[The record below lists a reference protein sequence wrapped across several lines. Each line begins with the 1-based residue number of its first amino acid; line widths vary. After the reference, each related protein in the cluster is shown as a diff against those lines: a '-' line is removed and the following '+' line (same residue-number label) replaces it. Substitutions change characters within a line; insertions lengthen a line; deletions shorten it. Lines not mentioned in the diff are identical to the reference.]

1 MAIFGNGPVAMIS
14 GLVVAAAAGGAAFFA
29 FDDRAPASAG
39 TAPAPDVAA
48 AIEAGPAPAPATAEA
63 VAADP
68 APADPS
74 EAETDGAR
82 DIRLAQNEPP
92 AEDAPRAAAPA
103 SLNFTLGSLDD
114 LRREP
119 VASLLEKIDSIP
131 DVAERTKVWTASAD
145 VASAPGVETFYH
157 VKGPVTCGRVG
168 CDLVVLGDVGGART
182 LLLDTVAEDV
192 ASPQVDTLVV
202 NAGTP
207 AEVTWVFDG
216 AEFVE
221 QR

>member
-14 GLVVAAAAGGAAFFA
+14 GLVVAAAAGGAAF
-29 FDDRAPASAG
+29 SHSM
-39 TAPAPDVAA
+39 TARRRQREPRPPRMSPPPLKP
-48 AIEAGPAPAPATAEA
+48 GPHRRWRPPKPSPPILRPPILRRLKLTAH
-63 VAADP
+63 
-68 APADPS
+68 
-74 EAETDGAR
+74 

>member
-1 MAIFGNGPVAMIS
+1 AIFGNGPVAMIS

-29 FDDRAPASAG
+29 FDDRAPAQAG
-39 TAPAPDVAA
+39 TAPAPAA
-48 AIEAGPAPAPATAEA
+48 MESAPSAIEPSAIEPAPADPAPAP

-68 APADPS
+68 APA
-74 EAETDGAR
+74 ETDDAR
-82 DIRLAQNEPP
+82 NIRLAQNNP
-92 AEDAPRAAAPA
+92 APA
-103 SLNFTLGSLDD
+103 PATSSASLDFTLGSLDD

-131 DVAERTKVWTASAD
+131 DVAERTKVWTARAD

-168 CDLVVLGDVGGART
+168 CDLVVLGDVGGARA

-192 ASPQVDTLVV
+192 SSPQADTLVV

-216 AEFVE
+216 AAFVE